1 MWASRMNSEL
11 PVSADALL
19 AERARLEEDLQ
30 SSEDWCELLRLKSRK
45 DRGEG
50 MSAVNAARLEMVL
63 IDALAEDPNFVRY
76 KAVCVALERL
86 IRGLPPLP
94 PTRSKPD
101 VARDDL
107 TQIRGITASM
117 ARRLNAL
124 DVTTFTQI
132 ADWRAADIQSISAD
146 LGIGKQIYAQNW
158 IEQAALL
165 AKPAVETSASDK
177 TVSEKAVSDKSA
189 ASVAPSETAFKPDRA
204 TPSPAPIPPP
214 AKEQF
219 VQPVS
224 VPETA
229 TEKSPVHLSRVA
241 AVQAIAREVPREAMP
256 EAAPA
261 KPAAPAAAE
270 PAKPSAPMP
279 PPAAKQTPPAVSP
292 QSET

>member
-1 MWASRMNSEL
+1 MRR
-11 PVSADALL
+11 ALK
-19 AERARLEEDLQ
+19 
-30 SSEDWCELLRLKSRK
+30 WCLSMRSRK
-45 DRGEG
+45 IPISCATRR
-50 MSAVNAARLEMVL
+50 SALQ
-63 IDALAEDPNFVRY
+63 
-76 KAVCVALERL
+76 RL

-107 TQIRGITASM
+107 AAQIRGITASM

-204 TPSPAPIPPP
+204 TPSPAPVRHQQRAIR
-214 AKEQF
+214 AARQRARDRNGE
-219 VQPVS
+219 
-224 VPETA
+224 
-229 TEKSPVHLSRVA
+229 VA
-241 AVQAIAREVPREAMP
+241 RASQQGGGGAGDRARS
-256 EAAPA
+256 AARGDA
-261 KPAAPAAAE
+261 
-270 PAKPSAPMP
+270 
-279 PPAAKQTPPAVSP
+279 
-292 QSET
+292 